1 MAQKKSKRIKII
13 DTSSA
18 ATYHT
23 VRIAQRLTLL
33 AAAGLTIWYFATI
46 IAISSSIMIAGSQK
60 DIQFGDSEVLNNT
73 ISAMVSTL
81 QRWSISM
88 SVVSLLTTAVLSL
101 LPRVRKFDKKTVI
114 DGVTVAAFLLAV
126 SVTGQTIIR
135 FLLSQL

>member
-33 AAAGLTIWYFATI
+33 AAAGLTIWYFATL